1 MKTST
6 VIVTFVIIA
15 VKNAMGLRI
24 SNALTATQG
33 INRMKMTM
41 TMMKMIMMMMIII
54 IIWVIIIREDAISI
68 IAHYQHS
75 IPNL

>member
-33 INRMKMTM
+33 INRMMM